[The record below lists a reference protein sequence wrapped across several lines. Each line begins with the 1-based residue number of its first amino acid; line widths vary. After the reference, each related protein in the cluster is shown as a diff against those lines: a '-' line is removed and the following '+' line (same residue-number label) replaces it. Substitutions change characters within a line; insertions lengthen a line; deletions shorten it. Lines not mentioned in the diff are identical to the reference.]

1 MIPSFTQRK
10 PKRTLKIGKEAF
22 YRQLDMPIEEAYR
35 YASSVMVK
43 NMLDAE
49 AEEGIGA
56 FIEKRPP
63 RWPA

>member
-1 MIPSFTQRK
+1 
-10 PKRTLKIGKEAF
+10 
-22 YRQLDMPIEEAYR
+22 MPLEEAYR
-35 YASSVMVK
+35 YASNVMVE